1 MEYYERFRS
10 LREDHDLTQ
19 TEVAEYLG
27 VKQNYYSMQERGKK
41 PFQVDQIRQLC
52 KYYNVS
58 ADYILGLAPDM
69 DWPRG
74 KEQSKYI
81 RNSTKYTFLYIH
93 MKNPF
98 GSKCRAFRPGRIFIV
113 IGEARASNL
122 LHGC

>member
-52 KYYNVS
+52 KYYKVS
-58 ADYILGLAPDM
+58 ADYILDLEPDM

-74 KEQSKYI
+74 KEQNKYI
-81 RNSTKYTFLYIH
+81 RNSTKYIFLPITGKIRLDPNAAH
-93 MKNPF
+93 L
-98 GSKCRAFRPGRIFIV
+98 GPGGFL
-113 IGEARASNL
+113 SL
-122 LHGC
+122 